1 MRYKEP
7 TIRKLDAQSS
17 KLQSLQRS
25 IQQRTITGEHAI
37 EFLNTII
44 KEINLIV
51 ERLELESN
59 E

>member
-7 TIRKLDAQSS
+7 TIRKLDAQSA

-25 IQQRTITGEHAI
+25 IQQRNITGEQAI

>member
-1 MRYKEP
+1 MRYKEH
-7 TIRKLDAQSS
+7 TIRKLDAQST
-17 KLQSLQRS
+17 KLQSLQRA
-25 IQQRTITGEHAI
+25 IQQRTMTGDQAI